1 MSEEQFNKK
10 INDDIY
16 YCIEKMGAY
25 EIYDVLRTEYSF
37 EKIITLYKLIKH
49 KIETLDDETRNYC
62 NCEKVGE
69 Q

>member
-10 INDDIY
+10 INDDVY

-25 EIYDVLRTEYSF
+25 EIYDVLRTECSF
-37 EKIITLYKLIKH
+37 EKMITLYKLIKH
-49 KIETLDDETRNYC
+49 KMETLEDEIRNYC

-69 Q
+69 